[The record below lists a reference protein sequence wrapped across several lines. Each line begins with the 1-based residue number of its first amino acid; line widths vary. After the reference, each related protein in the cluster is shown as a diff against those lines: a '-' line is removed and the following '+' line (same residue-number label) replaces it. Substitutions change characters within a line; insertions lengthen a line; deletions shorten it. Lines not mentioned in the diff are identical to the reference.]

1 MEDTPTAGEP
11 ASQPDPPET
20 PSPSVLKPIL
30 IISAVII
37 GLCAGCV
44 TLFSAVGDDDPSGH
58 VTVACR
64 DWVKERLKAPATAD
78 FSQETA
84 AVEDSAANRW
94 KVTGVVD
101 SENSFGAKVRSRW
114 TCIATHEGD
123 TTSLVDITVDG

>member
-44 TLFSAVGDDDPSGH
+44 TLFSAVGDDDPI
-58 VTVACR
+58 
-64 DWVKERLKAPATAD
+64 
-78 FSQETA
+78 
-84 AVEDSAANRW
+84 
-94 KVTGVVD
+94 
-101 SENSFGAKVRSRW
+101 GAKVRSRW